1 MKALFLTAFVSI
13 PLTVAISALAVT
25 DLRPVTVPFTQDL
38 NLLRASLTLPVT
50 DQMEKVTIP
59 QRKLKIRAHNPKK
72 DPTIEPLSINV
83 PRSETGLREL
93 VNRLAQ
99 KGKSKAL
106 QELLL
111 EKMKKQGP
119 SSKATVKI
127 DLESKDFDI
136 INLRALGQELAREH
150 HVVTV
155 HTKDFAKDA
164 STWNEFRTQLSYLL
178 SKEQL
183 AKVIRKVRAGLD
195 LQLDE
200 DLLPPFARK
209 MAGKFIIYRGPNCF
223 HAALAFFN
231 QPMTR
236 LPTINVKEE
245 EGYHKS
251 MINYDELW
259 RVIGTQ
265 FYEIDPRATPLKYGD
280 LLVFFAVPSE
290 TPKSINFKWI
300 RHTAIYLFGPYTFS
314 KGSKSPN
321 TPYTVKTLE
330 EEWST
335 WRSLTQNLGVKVYR
349 RQIMSPDVAM
359 PTSRDDWIY

>member
-127 DLESKDFDI
+127 DLESKSPWSGI
-136 INLRALGQELAREH
+136 
-150 HVVTV
+150 
-155 HTKDFAKDA
+155 
-164 STWNEFRTQLSYLL
+164 S
-178 SKEQL
+178 
-183 AKVIRKVRAGLD
+183 
-195 LQLDE
+195 
-200 DLLPPFARK
+200 
-209 MAGKFIIYRGPNCF
+209 
-223 HAALAFFN
+223 
-231 QPMTR
+231 
-236 LPTINVKEE
+236 
-245 EGYHKS
+245 
-251 MINYDELW
+251 
-259 RVIGTQ
+259 
-265 FYEIDPRATPLKYGD
+265 PRASRCDGAYEGLRSGCLHLERVSDSIELSSIERAACQGD
-280 LLVFFAVPSE
+280 
-290 TPKSINFKWI
+290 T
-300 RHTAIYLFGPYTFS
+300 
-314 KGSKSPN
+314 
-321 TPYTVKTLE
+321 
-330 EEWST
+330 
-335 WRSLTQNLGVKVYR
+335 
-349 RQIMSPDVAM
+349 
-359 PTSRDDWIY
+359 